1 MPSALWIPGNLQQ
14 VHFLKGRIATT
25 TFFLILSRG
34 SFLKLFTP
42 QIVLDDAGRIAE
54 VTLIFS
60 TKKQLQGLKNFLEK
74 NYPRGFDG
82 QAKIR
87 KRA

>member
-1 MPSALWIPGNLQQ
+1 
-14 VHFLKGRIATT
+14 
-25 TFFLILSRG
+25 
-34 SFLKLFTP
+34 LKLFTP